1 MKMFETEEQ
10 LVRFVEKI
18 HEVALR
24 NDWCG
29 IFADQD
35 RVAILCTRK
44 GVDPSDDYLCLIG
57 FTDALTVL
65 DAEGV
70 PDHEILDPRL
80 SKEEKLLRYGRSHA
94 KQVRRNLEHAFDG
107 EYDQGDVS
115 LLLEAFCDE
124 LSE

>member
-24 NDWCG
+24 NDWCD
-29 IFADQD
+29 ISADQD
-35 RVAILCTRK
+35 KVAVLCTRK

-70 PDHEILDPRL
+70 PDYEIMDPRL
-80 SKEEKLLRYGRSHA
+80 TKEEKMRRFGRSRA
-94 KQVRRNLEHAFDG
+94 KQVRRNLKHKFDG
-107 EYDQGDVS
+107 DYDREDVS
-115 LLLEAFCDE
+115 LLTEAFGDE